1 MTAQNIFFDSNV
13 MGALLTLLRELFQF
27 LRQEKKWWLLP
38 LCVILVLM
46 TMLIVIA
53 ESSALAPFVY
63 TLF

>member
-1 MTAQNIFFDSNV
+1 MSDTLS
-13 MGALLTLLRELFQF
+13 LLRELVQF
-27 LRQEKKWWLLP
+27 LKQEKKWWLLP

-46 TMLIVIA
+46 TVLIIIA

>member
-1 MTAQNIFFDSNV
+1 MSDTLS
-13 MGALLTLLRELFQF
+13 LLRELVQF
-27 LRQEKKWWLLP
+27 LKQEKKWWLLP

-46 TMLIVIA
+46 TVLIVIA

>member
-1 MTAQNIFFDSNV
+1 MSNT
-13 MGALLTLLRELFQF
+13 LSLLRELVQF
-27 LRQEKKWWLLP
+27 LKQEKKWWLLP

-46 TMLIVIA
+46 TVLIVIA